1 MEIGFESL
9 DKRPLSIVSKKPDGS
24 VIGNT
29 ELTYDSKGYITKIE
43 DKLNPNRT
51 QNFTLDNLGRVTQ
64 ATGKYGTQNYTF
76 SANGN
81 LIQKGAYTLGYTD
94 ASHSNAVT
102 TATSPST
109 GVMTY
114 GYDASGNMVSRN
126 GDTLRYNS
134 YGKLIEIT
142 PYATSSSIRNVYDF
156 QGNRVKSV
164 SDITLFSTYTLD
176 DNYEI
181 VREPGKP
188 ERHTLYVK
196 GLQGDL
202 VAQWTREDATL
213 RISGNEGQKTEIA
226 SDFSIESI
234 VGRILGTPRSQDSSE
249 NFRMSYFV
257 GTLTK
262 PFCKDIAGDCGD
274 YWKNRFESEF
284 IGIFGYSKFFQ
295 SGVPTGLYK
304 AFYFLLLLAVIYL
317 VYPYFLKENLLLQN
331 LGWKGGATPALIL
344 SLFVVTSLP
353 GCGVLPGTGGKEGDP
368 PWILAMG
375 ANVAPGVPSIQNSG
389 VGMTGG
395 GSVGGVPVTGMFFF
409 HPDHLGSIQMI
420 TESAGNPASGP
431 EPGVSF
437 VSYEPYGSIIRNDS
451 YGPDIFRYKF
461 TGQIEDKETGLYY
474 YKARYYEPTL
484 GRFLQADSVV
494 MPTNVNG
501 MNRYMYVDGNPVS
514 YRDPSGHI
522 SGPDMMHML
531 NRIVGHA
538 MGKDFN
544 SKGLDKKLS
553 TNGISKGVNR
563 FVHNATFVPKGKY
576 YINGTKLWDSTI
588 GRYGAADWVK
598 NNALYPGD
606 EVRVSGKHAALRMI
620 RTFFEMREYILLS
633 NAKNDNE
640 RAAVHNE
647 FIVLWVFLAPALAA
661 HAGNRGA
668 HGKLVKTG
676 IW

>member
-1 MEIGFESL
+1 M
-9 DKRPLSIVSKKPDGS
+9 SIVSKKPDGS

-29 ELTYDSKGYITKIE
+29 EFTYDSKGYITKIE

-51 QNFTLDNLGRVTQ
+51 QNFTLDNLGRMTQ

-109 GVMTY
+109 GMMNY

-142 PYATSSSIRNVYDF
+142 PYATSSSIRNVYDY

-176 DNYEI
+176 HNYEI

-213 RISGNEGQKTEIA
+213 RISGNEGQRTEIA
-226 SDFSIESI
+226 SDFSVGSF
-234 VGRILGTPRSQDSSE
+234 VGRILVATTSQDESE
-249 NFRMSYFV
+249 NFRISFLA

-262 PFCKDIAGDCGD
+262 PFCKDVTGDCGG

-304 AFYFLLLLAVIYL
+304 AFYFLLLIAVIYL

-331 LGWKGGATPALIL
+331 LGWKGVTTPALIL

-353 GCGVLPGTGGKEGDP
+353 GCGVLPGTGGKDGDP

-375 ANVAPGVPSIQNSG
+375 ANVAPGVPSIQNPG

-395 GSVGGVPVTGMFFF
+395 GSVGGMPVTGMYFY
-409 HPDHLGSIQMI
+409 HPNHLGSITMI
-420 TESAGNPASGP
+420 TDGAGNPASGP

-484 GRFLQADSVV
+484 GRFLQADSVIA
-494 MPTNVNG
+494 PDSVNG

-544 SKGLDKKLS
+544 SKGLDKRLS
-553 TNGISKGVNR
+553 AGGVSKGVNR
-563 FVHNATFVPKGKY
+563 FIHNATFVSRKRMFDLTNPGKY
-576 YINGTKLWDSTI
+576 FYPNLRALIKPMAVKKGTNKLRSNI
-588 GRYGAADWVK
+588 LE
-598 NNALYPGD
+598 LYF
-606 EVRVSGKHAALRMI
+606 I
-620 RTFFEMREYILLS
+620 RKLVLESEGTQMSSEEEEIAKIFYLLAPSITYS
-633 NAKNDNE
+633 NVNSPL
-640 RAAVHNE
+640 
-647 FIVLWVFLAPALAA
+647 FVFLSHKFHL
-661 HAGNRGA
+661 
-668 HGKLVKTG
+668 
-676 IW
+676 